1 MKVIICGAGQVGF
14 GIAQRLSAEQN
25 DVTVLDSSSE
35 LIQSISDS
43 LDVQGFVGHGAHPD
57 DLQKA
62 GAEEADMII
71 AVTSIDEINM
81 VACQVAHSLFN
92 IPTKIARVRAQSYLS
107 PEWQDMFTRD
117 NMPIDVI
124 ISPEIAVGE
133 SVLRQLAV
141 PGAFE
146 TISFADGL
154 ITVLGVTCE
163 EDCPI
168 VNTPLKQLTELFPDL
183 TAVVVGISRDGKL
196 FVPHSDDQMHSGDD
210 VYIVA
215 ESTQIERT
223 LAIFG
228 HQERQARRIIIAGGG
243 NIGNYV
249 ARKLEERQS
258 RTNVKIIESDRKT
271 AIDIAEKVNRTVILH
286 GDALDP
292 EIMREAGIGEAEMFV
307 ALTNQDQVN
316 ILACIMA
323 KRMGSARALSL
334 VSNSD
339 FSSMIR
345 SVGIDGFISP
355 RGITISTILQH
366 VRRGR
371 IRGVHS
377 IQNGRAEVLEA
388 EALETSSLIGQP
400 LSEVGLP
407 DGMRIGGIVRDGKVL
422 IPDGKMHIKKADRI
436 VIFALA
442 DQVKVVEQMFRV
454 SLEFF

>member
-25 DVTVLDSSSE
+25 DVTVLDNSSE

-62 GAEEADMII
+62 GAEDADMII

-107 PEWQDMFTRD
+107 PEWQDLFTRD

-154 ITVLGVTCE
+154 ITVLGVSCE

-168 VNTPLKQLTELFPDL
+168 VDTPLKQLTELFPDL
-183 TAVVVGISRDGKL
+183 TAVVVGISRDGRL
-196 FVPHSDDQMHSGDD
+196 FVPHSDDQMHAGDD

-215 ESTQIERT
+215 DSAQVERT

-249 ARKLEERQS
+249 AMKLEERQS
-258 RTNVKIIESDRKT
+258 RTKVKIIESNRKR
-271 AIDIAEKVNRTVILH
+271 AIKIADQVNRTVILH

-292 EIMREAGIGEAEMFV
+292 EIMREAGMAEAETFV

-323 KRMGSARALSL
+323 RRTGCARTLSL

-345 SVGIDGFISP
+345 SVGIDAFISP

-377 IQNGRAEVLEA
+377 IQNGSAEVLEA
-388 EALETSSLIGQP
+388 EALETSSLIGKP
-400 LSEVGLP
+400 LCEAGLP
-407 DGMRIGGIVRDGKVL
+407 DGMRIGSIVRDGKVL
-422 IPDGKMHIKKADRI
+422 IPDGKLQIKKGDRI

>member
-14 GIAQRLSAEQN
+14 GIAERLSAEQN
-25 DVTVLDSSSE
+25 DVTVIDHSPE
-35 LIQSISDS
+35 LIQRISDS
-43 LDVQGFVGHGAHPD
+43 LDVQGFVGHGSHPD
-57 DLQKA
+57 NLQRA

-71 AVTSIDEINM
+71 AVTLIDEVNM

-92 IPTKIARVRAQSYLS
+92 IPTKVARVRAQNYLS
-107 PEWQDMFTRD
+107 PEWQDLFTRD

-124 ISPEIAVGE
+124 ISPEVAAGD

-146 TISFADGL
+146 TISFADDM
-154 ITVLGVTCE
+154 ITVAGVTCE
-163 EDCPI
+163 DDCPI
-168 VNTPLKQLTELFPDL
+168 INTPLKQLTELFPDL
-183 TAVVVGISRDGKL
+183 AAVVVGISRDGHL
-196 FVPHSDDQMHSGDD
+196 FVPQSDDQMHAGDD
-210 VYIVA
+210 VYFIA
-215 ESTQIERT
+215 EATQVERT
-223 LAIFG
+223 LGIFG
-228 HQERQARRIIIAGGG
+228 HQERQARRIVIAGGG

-249 ARKLEERQS
+249 ARKLEERHS
-258 RTNVKIIESDRKT
+258 RTKVKIIENNRQR
-271 AIDIAEKVNRTVILH
+271 AIEIADQVDRTVILH
-286 GDALDP
+286 GDTLDP
-292 EIMREAGIGEAEMFV
+292 EIMREAGTEEADTFV

-323 KRMGSARALSL
+323 KRLGCARTISL
-334 VSNSD
+334 VNNSD
-339 FSSMIR
+339 FSSLIR
-345 SVGIDGFISP
+345 SVGIDSFISP
-355 RGITISTILQH
+355 RATTISTILQH

-388 EALETSSLIGQP
+388 EALDTSPLVGQA

-407 DGMRIGGIVRDGKVL
+407 DGMRIGGVVRDGKVL
-422 IPDGKMHIKKADRI
+422 MPHGKMQIKTGDRI

>member
-14 GIAQRLSAEQN
+14 GIAQRLSVEQN

-43 LDVQGFVGHGAHPD
+43 LDVQGFVGHGSHPD
-57 DLQKA
+57 DLQRA

-107 PEWQDMFTRD
+107 PEWQDLFTRD

-124 ISPEIAVGE
+124 ISPEVAVGE
-133 SVLRQLAV
+133 SILQQLAV

-183 TAVVVGISRDGKL
+183 SAVVVGISRDGRL

-210 VYIVA
+210 VYIIADSSQV
-215 ESTQIERT
+215 ERT

-243 NIGNYV
+243 NIGSYV

-258 RTNVKIIESDRKT
+258 RTNVKIIESDRKR
-271 AIDIAEKVNRTVILH
+271 AIEIADQVDRTVILH

-292 EIMREAGIGEAEMFV
+292 EIMREAGMAQAETFV
-307 ALTNQDQVN
+307 ALTNHDQVN

-323 KRMGSARALSL
+323 KRIGSARTLSL

-345 SVGIDGFISP
+345 SIGIDAFISP
-355 RGITISTILQH
+355 RGTTISTILQH

-377 IQNGRAEVLEA
+377 VQNGRAEVLEA
-388 EALETSSLIGQP
+388 EALETSPLIGRP
-400 LSEVGLP
+400 LFEVGLP

-422 IPDGKMHIKKADRI
+422 IPDGQMQIKKGDRI

-442 DQVKVVEQMFRV
+442 DQVKTVEQMFRV

>member
-25 DVTVLDSSSE
+25 DVTVLDNSPE

-62 GAEEADMII
+62 GAEDADMII

-107 PEWQDMFTRD
+107 PEWQDLFTRD

-146 TISFADGL
+146 TISFADGQ

-183 TAVVVGISRDGKL
+183 TAVVVGISREGRL

-210 VYIVA
+210 VYIIADSSQV
-215 ESTQIERT
+215 ERT

-228 HQERQARRIIIAGGG
+228 HQERQARRIVIAGGG

-249 ARKLEERQS
+249 ATKLEERQS
-258 RTNVKIIESDRKT
+258 RTKVKIIEADRKR
-271 AIDIAEKVNRTVILH
+271 AIKIADHVNRTVILH

-292 EIMREAGIGEAEMFV
+292 EIMREAGMAEAETFV

-323 KRMGSARALSL
+323 KRAGCARTLSL

-339 FSSMIR
+339 FSTMIR
-345 SVGIDGFISP
+345 SVGIDAFISP

-366 VRRGR
+366 LRRGR

-400 LSEVGLP
+400 LSEAGLP
-407 DGMRIGGIVRDGKVL
+407 DGMRIGGIVRNGEVL
-422 IPDGKMHIKKADRI
+422 IPDGKLQIKKGDRI
-436 VIFALA
+436 VIFAMA

>member
-14 GIAQRLSAEQN
+14 GIAQRLSSEHN
-25 DVTVLDSSSE
+25 DVTVIDSSPE

-57 DLQKA
+57 HLQKA

-92 IPTKIARVRAQSYLS
+92 IPTKIARIRAQNYLS
-107 PEWQDMFTRD
+107 PQWQDLFTQD

-124 ISPEIAVGE
+124 ISPEVAVGE
-133 SVLRQLAV
+133 SILKQLAV

-146 TISFADGL
+146 SISFADGL
-154 ITVLGVTCE
+154 ITVLGVTCKD
-163 EDCPI
+163 DCPI
-168 VNTPLKQLTELFPDL
+168 LDTPLKQLTELFPDL
-183 TAVVVGISRDGKL
+183 SAVVVGISREGRL
-196 FVPHSDDQMHSGDD
+196 FVPHSDDQMLSGDD
-210 VYIVA
+210 VYIIA
-215 ESTQIERT
+215 DSTQVERT

-228 HQERQARRIIIAGGG
+228 HQERQARKIVIAGGG

-249 ARKLEERQS
+249 AKKLEERQS
-258 RTNVKIIESDRKT
+258 RTKVKIIESDRKR
-271 AIDIAEKVNRTVILH
+271 AIKIADELSRTVILH

-292 EIMREAGIGEAEMFV
+292 EIMLEAGIAEADTFV

-323 KRMGSARALSL
+323 KRIGSDRTLSL

-339 FSSMIR
+339 LSSMIR

-355 RGITISTILQH
+355 RGTTISTILQY

-377 IQNGRAEVLEA
+377 IQNGLAEVLEA
-388 EALETSSLIGQP
+388 EALETSPLIGQP

-407 DGMRIGGIVRDGKVL
+407 DGMRIGGVVRDEKVL
-422 IPDGKMHIKKADRI
+422 IPDGKMQIKKGDRI

-442 DQVKVVEQMFRV
+442 DQVSVVEQMFRV